1 MSARHHVSRCGTQN
15 GQLLVGGVML
25 SQLTERVG
33 STPYFAY
40 DRQAMTRRVAELRES
55 LGVSVDIGYA
65 VKANPMPAVVNHLAD
80 HVDCLHVGSAGEMT
94 VALDS
99 GMPPERIS
107 FSGPGKTDDELT
119 RAVAASVLVE
129 LESEGEA
136 SRLSAVGEHLGIR
149 PRVAVRVNPDFVVKG
164 SGMEMGGGPQ
174 QFGVDVERTPALL
187 DLLADLELGME
198 GFHLCAGS
206 QNLRAEVL
214 VDAQRQTTEL
224 LLGLADKVADPITY
238 LNLGGGFGIPYDD
251 ADQPLDLAQVG
262 ENLRRLS
269 DEVILP
275 AQPYARVVVELGR
288 FLVGQAGVY
297 VTRIV
302 DRKVSRGRTYLV
314 VDGGMHQLAASGNF
328 GKVTRRSYPI
338 AIGNRADEP
347 GVEKVHVVGCLCT
360 PLDVLGDDVEL
371 PEAGPGDYVVVF
383 QAGAYGYSA
392 SPLNFLGHPAPA
404 EVLL

>member
-15 GQLLVGGVML
+15 GQLLVGGVQL

-40 DRQAMTRRVAELRES
+40 DRHAMTRRIAELRES

-80 HVDCLHVGSAGEMT
+80 HVDCLHVGSAGEMA

-99 GMPPERIS
+99 GMPPERVS
-107 FSGPGKTDDELT
+107 FAGPGKTDDELT

-149 PRVAVRVNPDFVVKG
+149 PRVAVRVNPDFVVKA
-164 SGMEMGGGPQ
+164 SGMRMGGAPQ

-187 DLLADLELGME
+187 DLLGDLDLGME
-198 GFHLCAGS
+198 GFHLSAGS
-206 QNLRAEVL
+206 QNLRAEIL
-214 VDAQRQTTEL
+214 VDVQRQTTEL
-224 LLGLADKVADPITY
+224 LLALADKVADPITY
-238 LNLGGGFGIPYDD
+238 LNLGGGFGIPYYD

-297 VTRIV
+297 VTRVV

-328 GKVTRRSYPI
+328 GKATKRHYPI

-360 PLDVLGDDVEL
+360 PLDVLGHDVEL

-404 EVLL
+404 EVLV